1 MPVRRRARCRVPAR
15 VALVKPIAVGVGL
28 GLMIAV
34 LVSEM
39 FRTGCPVIDA
49 LLEQDTIHY
58 F

>member
-1 MPVRRRARCRVPAR
+1 MPLRRDARCRLSVR
-15 VALVKPIAVGVGL
+15 VAVVKPIAVGVGI
-28 GLMIAV
+28 GLVIAV

>member
-15 VALVKPIAVGVGL
+15 VALVKPIAVGVGI

-39 FRTGCPVIDA
+39 FRHGWGPIESLIDC
-49 LLEQDTIHY
+49 DTIHY